1 MLKIKVIDKITP
13 SAKSLLL
20 FKDIKDISIVNGYIK
35 VIEKTNIKQ
44 VFPIVYSFNSIL
56 IYEYPKEYSNK
67 TFYLLNYHQSYN
79 YDDLKQMINEMI

>member
-20 FKDIKDISIVNGYIK
+20 FKDIKDISIINGYTK

-44 VFPIVYSFNSIL
+44 VFPIVYSFNSVI

-67 TFYLLNYHQSYN
+67 PFYIVNKKESYN
-79 YDDLKQMINEMI
+79 YNDLMDQLSHLI

>member
-20 FKDIKDISIVNGYIK
+20 FKDVKDISIVNGYTK

-44 VFPIVYSFNSIL
+44 VFPIVYSFNSII

-67 TFYLLNYHQSYN
+67 PFYLLNKHQSYS
-79 YDDLKQMINEMI
+79 YDDLKQMISEMI